1 MTALAQTR
9 RGLRMKSA
17 SAAFYIRLKTS
28 PARFFGSFTSTWQK
42 WRFASLPD
50 LWNILRVVTVL
61 ALSLLVLDYILLRRT
76 LYDQTSSLLAF
87 NGTRR
92 PTYLLILYQRGRCGC
107 GSQIRRR
114 HRQLCCAILSTF
126 QFIYRRYWGCGKSAL
141 GSVPVIAAVLKKL
154 AALRTK
160 TTARLPEDTEQ
171 VSREWYYPFPPR

>member
-9 RGLRMKSA
+9 RGLRINPYRGLLHSVEDIA
-17 SAAFYIRLKTS
+17 GAVFW
-28 PARFFGSFTSTWQK
+28 FFHLYVAK

-107 GSQIRRR
+107 G
-114 HRQLCCAILSTF
+114 F
-126 QFIYRRYWGCGKSAL
+126 
-141 GSVPVIAAVLKKL
+141 
-154 AALRTK
+154 
-160 TTARLPEDTEQ
+160 
-171 VSREWYYPFPPR
+171 